1 MSARWRL
8 SGHDFRL
15 GKLARHSAMFFA
27 GLAVAALE
35 KVPDVDM
42 GKWTPVIGV
51 VAAFAAHTISQAMT
65 KEAEPPK
72 PESPNAEP
80 TY

>member
-15 GKLARHSAMFFA
+15 GKLARHSAMFAA

-35 KVPDVDM
+35 KLPEVDF
-42 GKWTPVIGV
+42 GKWTPVIGAA
-51 VAAFAAHTISQAMT
+51 AAFLAHTVSQALT
-65 KEAEPPK
+65 REAEPP
-72 PESPNAEP
+72 PEAPKVTSS
-80 TY
+80 Y